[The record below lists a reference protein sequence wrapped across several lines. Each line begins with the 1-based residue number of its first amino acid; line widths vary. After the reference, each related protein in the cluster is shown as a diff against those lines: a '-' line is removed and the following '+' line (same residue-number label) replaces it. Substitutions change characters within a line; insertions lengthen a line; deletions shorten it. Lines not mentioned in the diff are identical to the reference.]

1 MASATYEDGNI
12 IDILIQTE
20 MRQSFMD
27 YAMSVIVSRALPDAR
42 DGLKPVHRRILF
54 AMHELGMTPDK
65 PFKKSARLVG
75 EVLGKYHPHGDQSVY
90 DAMVRLAQDFPCR
103 YPLADGHGNFGSVD
117 GDPAAAMRYTEARLS
132 RLSVELLADIEAD
145 TVDYS
150 DNFDGTLKEPIV
162 LPSMAPNLLLNG
174 STGIAV
180 GMATNIP
187 PHNLTEVCRA
197 VQHLIAEPEATT
209 EELGAFVLGP
219 DFPTGGIIMGTR
231 GIREA
236 QLTGRGSVTVRAVCI
251 VEEVRPGRMA
261 IIVNELP
268 YQVNKARLIEHIAD
282 LVRDKKIDGIS
293 DLRDESDRDGMRMVI
308 ELKRDAVAQV
318 VLNNLYKQ
326 TQMQDNFSVNLLA
339 LINRRP
345 RTMGLRECLTVFLEH
360 RFEVVT
366 RRTQYFLK
374 KAEDRDHLVTGFL
387 TILDKLDAAVLLIRA
402 ANSTEEARTG
412 LMQRFQLSERQA
424 NAVLDMQLRR
434 LTAMEKNK
442 LDNEHAE
449 LQAKI
454 TDYKDILAKP
464 ERIYAI
470 IHTELEG
477 LIAKFGDAR
486 RRRLTPDLGDFRHED
501 LIPNEPMA
509 CFMTEQ
515 GYIKRVHMDT
525 FEAQH
530 RGGRGVAGITAREN
544 DFIRHF
550 FIGTAHMSILIF
562 TNRGVA
568 YHLKVY
574 ELPEASRTARGSSI
588 ANLLALNPDEKVT
601 AIIPVEQFTEDHFLI
616 MLTHNGVIKKTEL
629 KHFANVRRNGLI
641 AIDLD
646 EGDGLGWVCQ
656 TDGTKDLI
664 VGTRNGMAIRF
675 NESDNLRALG
685 RTARGV
691 RAVTLRDGDGVVG
704 LDLVEPNRQVLVV
717 TTDGYG
723 KRTAIEE
730 YRLQSRGGVGLI
742 NVKLRKGAKVA
753 SLLGVDGD
761 EEIMIVTKSGVVIRQ
776 KVAQI
781 SVFGRGTQGVRLQK
795 LGKDDEIVAV
805 AQMAIVED
813 DKTEGDAAGSPAL
826 PEDLIDGVLA
836 ESPDGE
842 LGASPDGDGSVDG
855 GDDMQTADEAGP
867 EAGES

>member
-1 MASATYEDGNI
+1 MATTYEDGNI
-12 IDILIQTE
+12 VDININAE

-54 AMHELGMTPDK
+54 AMHELGMTPDR

-90 DAMVRLAQDFPCR
+90 DAMVRLAQDFSCR
-103 YPLADGHGNFGSVD
+103 YQLVDGHGNFGSVD

-132 RLSVELLADIEAD
+132 RLSVEMLADIDAE
-145 TVDYS
+145 TIDYS
-150 DNFDGTLKEPIV
+150 PNFDGTLQEPTV
-162 LPSMAPNLLLNG
+162 LPALPPNLLLNG

-197 VQHLIAEPEATT
+197 VQHLIANPEATN
-209 EELGAFVLGP
+209 EDLGGFVLGP
-219 DFPTGGIIMGTR
+219 DFPTGGTIMGMR
-231 GIREA
+231 GIRDA
-236 QLTGRGSVTVRAVCI
+236 YTTGRGSITVRAVCEI
-251 VEEVRPGRMA
+251 EEVRPGRMA
-261 IIVNELP
+261 VIVRELP
-268 YQVNKARLIEHIAD
+268 FQVNKARLIEHIAD
-282 LVRDKKIDGIS
+282 LVRDKKLEGIA
-293 DLRDESDRDGMRMVI
+293 DLRDESDREGMRIVI
-308 ELKRDAVAQV
+308 ELKRDAVGQV
-318 VLNNLYKQ
+318 VMNNLYKH
-326 TQMQDNFSVNLLA
+326 TQLQDNFGVIMLS
-339 LINRRP
+339 LIDNRP
-345 RTMGLRECLTVFLEH
+345 RVLTLREMLDAYLKH
-360 RFEVVT
+360 RFEIVT
-366 RRTQYFLK
+366 RRTKFFLK
-374 KAEDRDHLVTGFL
+374 KAEDRDHLVIGFL
-387 TILDKLDAAVLLIRA
+387 TILDQLDAAVELIRRS
-402 ANSTEEARTG
+402 NSTEEARAG
-412 LMQRFQLSERQA
+412 LMSKFELSERQA

-434 LTAMEKNK
+434 LTAMERTK
-442 LDNEHAE
+442 LENEHAD
-449 LQAKI
+449 LTAKI
-454 TDYKDILAKP
+454 TDFKAILADP
-464 ERIYAI
+464 QRIYTI
-470 IHTELEG
+470 INEELEG
-477 LIAKFGDAR
+477 LITRFGDER
-486 RRRLTPDLGDFRHED
+486 RSQIVPAEGEFRYED

-515 GYIKRVHMDT
+515 GYVKRVGLDT

-530 RGGRGVAGITAREN
+530 RGGRGVAGITAREA

-550 FIGTAHMSILIF
+550 FVGTAHSSMLFF

-588 ANLLALNPDEKVT
+588 ANLLALQPEEKVT
-601 AIIPVEQFTEDHFLI
+601 AIIPVEQFDEDHFLI
-616 MLTHNGVIKKTEL
+616 MLTKQGVIKKTDL
-629 KHFANVRRNGLI
+629 GHFANVRRNGLI
-641 AIDLD
+641 AINLD
-646 EGDGLGWVCQ
+646 EGDELGWVCQ
-656 TDGTKDLI
+656 TDGSKDLI

-704 LDLVEPNRQVLVV
+704 LDVVEPNRQVLVV

-723 KRTAIEE
+723 KRTEIEE

-742 NVKLRKGAKVA
+742 NCKLRKGAHVA
-753 SLLGVDGD
+753 SLLGVDGS

-781 SVFGRGTQGVRLQK
+781 SVLGRPTMGVRLQK

-805 AQMAIVED
+805 APLAIPEEEP
-813 DKTEGDAAGSPAL
+813 KAEGDDTGSPAL
-826 PEDLIDGVLA
+826 PDEVAATEGAADDTVTGDEPGA
-836 ESPDGE
+836 EG
-842 LGASPDGDGSVDG
+842 
-855 GDDMQTADEAGP
+855 
-867 EAGES
+867 